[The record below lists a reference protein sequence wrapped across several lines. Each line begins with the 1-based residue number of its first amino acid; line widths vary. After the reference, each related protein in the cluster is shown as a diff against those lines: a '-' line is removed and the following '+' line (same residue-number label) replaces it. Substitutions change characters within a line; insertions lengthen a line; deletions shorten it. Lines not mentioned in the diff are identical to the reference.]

1 MSSQVSEICT
11 HKKWKQWREQDELH
25 CSFFLMLPQ
34 LPREKGRWNWIAEHI
49 LANKATE
56 QKSRAAAAGTRPHQN
71 ITTLANNGKKE
82 VREHKSGV
90 KTSKVGRGC
99 VWWVW
104 YWEAHSGSDCGQ
116 NRIKSF
122 RAPWFLASL
131 MDLIW
136 TNALSGICRALLVL
150 VSGFSVLCCPP
161 PCLNPDCPH
170 GFHLRLNGSCVF
182 KPTCLVPPC
191 HTGRCNSGYVVDLG
205 CVWVKFFWVETWF
218 WALFLIRPPVW
229 SFRTNPN

>member
-90 KTSKVGRGC
+90 KTSKVGRGWC
-99 VWWVW
+99 VMGLVL
-104 YWEAHSGSDCGQ
+104 SS
-116 NRIKSF
+116 SF
-122 RAPWFLASL
+122 RQRLWTKQNKVFQSSVIFSFLDGLDLNKCFKRDLPGSL
-131 MDLIW
+131 
-136 TNALSGICRALLVL
+136 
-150 VSGFSVLCCPP
+150 
-161 PCLNPDCPH
+161 
-170 GFHLRLNGSCVF
+170 GSCIRFFCPV
-182 KPTCLVPPC
+182 LPPSLSEPWLPSRVSPASQWLLC
-191 HTGRCNSGYVVDLG
+191 
-205 CVWVKFFWVETWF
+205 
-218 WALFLIRPPVW
+218 I
-229 SFRTNPN
+229 